1 MSTCVDTTTVCSPS
15 VRLNLPFLSPPPPP
29 PPPSVIAPPRR
40 NALLDGVADGH
51 AGVDKEVVQ
60 HLVDERLKSH
70 ISIPGLD
77 MMERTVLSELTPN
90 FAKANARKPPAT

>member
-1 MSTCVDTTTVCSPS
+1 MSSVSTCVDTITTVCSPS
-15 VRLNLPFLSPPPPP
+15 FRLNLSLPL
-29 PPPSVIAPPRR
+29 PPPSSPPRR
-40 NALLDGVADGH
+40 NAILDGVADGH

-77 MMERTVLSELTPN
+77 MLERTVLSELTPK
-90 FAKANARKPPAT
+90 FAKANARNPPAT